1 VIGKKH
7 RRNVESAGHFWLHW
21 LFVAL
26 TLLLLGL
33 VAKFVDL
40 KPHIDE
46 NFFFSSHDPIAQE
59 SDKIDRMFGGDS
71 QLILAV
77 EAPDIT
83 SPNYLERLGRLT
95 EQLDSIPSVDSVE
108 SLADG
113 PKNVKDAEKSPFWTR
128 LLIAENGRSSNVVM
142 FVSSKDPQ
150 ELVNRIET
158 VVAKFN
164 AKDFRIEIAGAP
176 YVSEMIRRNLLHD
189 FQAFSLTAFLLFG
202 AVMLVLFRSLK
213 LMLGMLVTCTNAVL
227 VTLLIQAA
235 FGQRIG
241 VLTAN
246 LGTIVFVIALSHL
259 VYMTFNWQTL
269 SRGHADSGHLGSQ
282 ARQMTLP
289 ASFWSMVCASLGFAS
304 LLIVPAKPLKE
315 LGVGGTLG
323 TVVAFACAYLMYPA
337 FLDWAGAV
345 RTKAQHS
352 EKNGHFWQRRF
363 VWVCVITILASAG
376 LSLGMRKLDT
386 DPSLLDYFKKG
397 QEPREGLSYVDR
409 NGGSNPLTLVVAAA
423 DGSKLDNKEQY
434 EKMWDLQDALEEQKG
449 VGTSIS
455 LPVLMAEGH
464 RRPLAFLISWN
475 HLLNIM
481 NEPKYDRVASTFVTK
496 DRTMAAFYLRMDEH
510 GRKQPRVEVVN
521 QLRAVVRRNGFRTVL
536 VGGVYE
542 LQGQLAQLVASSLV
556 KGLLGLML
564 FFTVVAWI
572 VGRSLRA
579 TAAMIFSLS
588 LVPLCMLGG
597 IGLLKIPVDIIS
609 APATNVCIGMAID
622 SMVHLVFAV
631 RRAQRAGVQGWPAW
645 VKGREEQWR
654 GIVFSDVVIG
664 AGFAI
669 FALSSFPPTQRFG
682 LVVLAGTVID
692 ILANLFVLPVLAGAE
707 FGKRLAHAK

>member
-1 VIGKKH
+1 MWI
-7 RRNVESAGHFWLHW
+7 
-21 LFVAL
+21 
-26 TLLLLGL
+26 
-33 VAKFVDL
+33 
-40 KPHIDE
+40 
-46 NFFFSSHDPIAQE
+46 
-59 SDKIDRMFGGDS
+59 
-71 QLILAV
+71 
-77 EAPDIT
+77 
-83 SPNYLERLGRLT
+83 
-95 EQLDSIPSVDSVE
+95 
-108 SLADG
+108 
-113 PKNVKDAEKSPFWTR
+113 
-128 LLIAENGRSSNVVM
+128 
-142 FVSSKDPQ
+142 
-150 ELVNRIET
+150 
-158 VVAKFN
+158 
-164 AKDFRIEIAGAP
+164 
-176 YVSEMIRRNLLHD
+176 
-189 FQAFSLTAFLLFG
+189 
-202 AVMLVLFRSLK
+202 
-213 LMLGMLVTCTNAVL
+213 
-227 VTLLIQAA
+227 
-235 FGQRIG
+235 
-241 VLTAN
+241 
-246 LGTIVFVIALSHL
+246 
-259 VYMTFNWQTL
+259 
-269 SRGHADSGHLGSQ
+269 
-282 ARQMTLP
+282 
-289 ASFWSMVCASLGFAS
+289 
-304 LLIVPAKPLKE
+304 
-315 LGVGGTLG
+315 
-323 TVVAFACAYLMYPA
+323 
-337 FLDWAGAV
+337 
-345 RTKAQHS
+345 
-352 EKNGHFWQRRF
+352 
-363 VWVCVITILASAG
+363 CVITILASAA
-376 LSLGMRKLDT
+376 LSLGLRRLNT

-434 EKMWDLQDALEEQKG
+434 EKMWDLQDALEQHQG

-481 NEPKYDRVASTFVTK
+481 NEPKYNRVASTFVTK

-510 GRKQPRVEVVN
+510 GRREPRVEVVD
-521 QLRAVVRRNGFRTVL
+521 QLRSVVRRNGFRPVL

-542 LQGQLAQLVASSLV
+542 LQGQLARLVASSLV

-572 VGRSLRA
+572 VGRTLRT

-597 IGLLKIPVDIIS
+597 IGLLNIPVDIIS

-631 RRAQRAGVQGWPAW
+631 RRAQGAGLQGWPAW

-654 GIVFSDVVIG
+654 GIVYSDVVIG

-707 FGKRLAHAK
+707 FGKRWAHAK